1 LELINSNLNS
11 ENENLISNLEKV
23 THDKKY
29 ISKLKED
36 NEEVEEKKNRELN
49 QLYQIS
55 LSKILHNISKIKSK
69 YQTEIIKIKNEVENS
84 NIIFDS
90 NFNLN

>member
-1 LELINSNLNS
+1 MINSNLLS

-23 THDKKY
+23 TNDKKY